1 MDGIELRNVEKS
13 YAVKGRQLHVLSG
26 LSLSVPA
33 GQTTVLVGKSGC
45 GKTTLLRLVAG
56 LEACDRGE
64 ILLPPRLKTA
74 MVFQEPRLMPWLNVT
89 RNAAFGLPRG
99 AASKSDVREM
109 IRVVGLEGF
118 EKALPRQLSGGMQQ
132 RVALARALMVHPMM
146 LLMDEPFAA
155 LDYFTRADMQ
165 REIIHLR
172 RQMGVGILFVTHSL
186 EEAIVLGDSIQIMS
200 GGKITQNFSVPRTA
214 TGEVQS
220 DCLDDLKRELMNRLE
235 EEIRVD
241 PGFHNI
247 I

>member
-1 MDGIELRNVEKS
+1 
-13 YAVKGRQLHVLSG
+13 
-26 LSLSVPA
+26 
-33 GQTTVLVGKSGC
+33 
-45 GKTTLLRLVAG
+45 
-56 LEACDRGE
+56 
-64 ILLPPRLKTA
+64 
-74 MVFQEPRLMPWLNVT
+74 
-89 RNAAFGLPRG
+89 
-99 AASKSDVREM
+99 
-109 IRVVGLEGF
+109 
-118 EKALPRQLSGGMQQ
+118 
-132 RVALARALMVHPMM
+132 
-146 LLMDEPFAA
+146 MDEPFAA

-241 PGFHNI
+241 PRFHNI